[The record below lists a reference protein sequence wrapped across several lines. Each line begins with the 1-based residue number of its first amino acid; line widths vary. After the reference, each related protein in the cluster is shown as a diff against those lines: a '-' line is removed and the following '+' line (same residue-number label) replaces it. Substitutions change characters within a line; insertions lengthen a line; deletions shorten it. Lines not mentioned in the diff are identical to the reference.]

1 MVNAVLICKGQMAG
15 SASYFPLAMVDAFGV
30 NTLYDTTSDRFIF
43 ISRKG
48 LLMER
53 NKLPPFRLER
63 WFAEFEFVPGMRNLA
78 ASGPYAV
85 NTRELLELE
94 GPETTARYLNLDLDY
109 IENPGSESL
118 RKGVADLYTTLNASD
133 VQITSGASE
142 ALLLLM
148 WTLAAPGINIVI
160 EEPCYGN
167 VPGIAESLGIE
178 VRRLPLSQEDDW
190 KPDLEQLSRLIDEK
204 TSLVYL
210 VHPHNPTGS
219 VLSREEMEAIASITE
234 RAGAMLVND
243 EVFRLITLDDEPIPS
258 IVDVVENAVSIGDM
272 TKPWGLGGLRVGW
285 IASRRHELLD
295 LLSSARDYSTMCSS
309 APGSFLAELVLR
321 HSKQIIAP
329 RLAAARDN
337 RSLLADVIEL
347 SKGSLSWRRP
357 EAGYT
362 AFVQMPT
369 HISTIAFCRRLAQE
383 QGILLLPGEVYGSA
397 YEQFIRIGFGCDP
410 KLFQEG
416 LMAFL
421 EAM

>member
-1 MVNAVLICKGQMAG
+1 MEQRRL
-15 SASYFPLAMVDAFGV
+15 PL
-30 NTLYDTTSDRFIF
+30 
-43 ISRKG
+43 
-48 LLMER
+48 
-53 NKLPPFRLER
+53 FRLER

-78 ASGPYAV
+78 ASGPFAV
-85 NTRELLELE
+85 KTGELLELE
-94 GPETTARYLNLDLDY
+94 GAETTARYLGLDLDY

-118 RKGVADLYTTLNASD
+118 RLGVANLYSTLNASD
-133 VQITSGASE
+133 VRITSGANE

-160 EEPCYGN
+160 EEPCYGT

-178 VRRLPLSQEDDW
+178 VRRLPLSQEGDW

-210 VHPHNPTGS
+210 VHPHNPSGS
-219 VLSREEMEAIASITE
+219 VLSREEMEAIASIIE

-243 EVFRLITLDDEPIPS
+243 EVFRMIALDDEPLPS

-285 IASRRHELLD
+285 VASRRHELLD

-309 APGSFLAELVLR
+309 APGSFLAELALR
-321 HSKQIIAP
+321 HSSQIIAP
-329 RLAAARDN
+329 RLVAARDN
-337 RSLLADVIEL
+337 RNLLADVIEL
-347 SKGSLSWRRP
+347 SKGSLYWRRP

-369 HISTIAFCRRLAQE
+369 HISTTAFCRRLAQE
-383 QGILLLPGEVYGSA
+383 QRILLLPGEVYGSA

-416 LMAFL
+416 LIALL

>member
-1 MVNAVLICKGQMAG
+1 MVGAHVVNA
-15 SASYFPLAMVDAFGV
+15 
-30 NTLYDTTSDRFIF
+30 LYDTASDQFIF

-48 LLMER
+48 LLMEQR
-53 NKLPPFRLER
+53 QLPPFRLER
-63 WFAEFEFVPGMRNLA
+63 WFAEFEFVQGMRNLA
-78 ASGPYAV
+78 ASGPFAV
-85 NTRELLELE
+85 KTGELLELE
-94 GPETTARYLNLDLDY
+94 GTETTARYLNLDLDY

-118 RKGVADLYTTLNASD
+118 RQGVADLYSTLNASD
-133 VQITSGASE
+133 VRITSGANE

-148 WTLAAPGINIVI
+148 WTLAAPGMNIVI

-190 KPDLEQLSRLIDEK
+190 KPNFEQLDRLIDGK
-204 TSLVYL
+204 TRLVYL

-219 VLSREEMEAIASITE
+219 VLSREDMQGIAEMTKRVGAI
-234 RAGAMLVND
+234 LVND
-243 EVFRLITLDDEPIPS
+243 EVFRLITLDDEPLPS
-258 IVDVVENAVSIGDM
+258 VVDIVEDAVSIGDM

-309 APGSFLAELVLR
+309 APGSFLAELALR
-321 HSKQIIAP
+321 HSTQIIAP

-337 RSLLADVIEL
+337 RTRLTEAITRSN
-347 SKGSLSWRRP
+347 GTLSWRRP

-362 AFVQMPT
+362 AFVQMPA
-369 HISTIAFCRRLAQE
+369 HISTTAFCRRLAQE
-383 QGILLLPGEVYGSA
+383 QRILLLPGEIYGSA
-397 YEQFIRIGFGCDP
+397 YERFVRIGFGCDT

-416 LMAFL
+416 LTTLL
-421 EAM
+421 E